1 MTDGG
6 SRRRSGRTVNT
17 QLPAPAGSSGDQG
30 KRFPWSF
37 SFTWGTVLKLLLLG
51 ALNVLAI
58 WSFPSMWSQKWWPG
72 LIAVLLATALIDW
85 AYLSPKRLPAKY
97 LVPGTI
103 FALIFAVVPVIYNAY
118 IAFTNFGTGNVLT
131 REQAVDSI
139 TDRTSNVPGDTQFGL
154 ILLAADDGLGEFALL
169 LENDAGD
176 QFLGTD
182 DEFLQLAP
190 EEIVRDDNGKV
201 LEVAGF
207 VALNL
212 RQLADRQEE
221 LTDLEVE
228 RPEGGVIKVVTVTT
242 AAVYEPLYSYDDAS
256 GTFTDTETGLVYTA
270 IEGTFTAPNGETL
283 NPGFRAF
290 VGWDN
295 FTKIITSEE
304 IRGPF
309 IRVFLWNYFFAV
321 FSTAINFI
329 VGLGLALALNHANMR
344 GKRIYRSLLIIPYA
358 IPSFVSALVWQGM
371 LNQRFGVIND
381 LLNADIA
388 WLRDPTLAKVS
399 ILLVNLW
406 LTFPYMFLISTG
418 ALQAI
423 PSELQEA
430 ARVDG
435 ARSSQ
440 VFRRVTFPLL
450 MVTLGP
456 LLIAA
461 FAFAFN
467 NFNIIYY
474 VTGGDPP
481 IAGAQTPA
489 GHTDIL
495 ISYTFRLAFE
505 TGRGADFGLAAAI
518 ASLIFIMVATVSA
531 ISFRRTAALE
541 ELT

>member
-1 MTDGG
+1 MTQSDSG
-6 SRRRSGRTVNT
+6 RRRSGRVDT
-17 QLPAPAGSSGDQG
+17 QLPAPPDSPGDQG
-30 KRFPWSF
+30 KRFPWSL
-37 SFTWGTVLKLLLLG
+37 SLTTGTIIKLALLG

-72 LIAVLLATALIDW
+72 LIAVVLATALIDW
-85 AYLSPKRLPAKY
+85 AYLSKKHIPLKY
-97 LVPGTI
+97 LLPGTL
-103 FALIFAVVPVIYNAY
+103 FALVFAVVPVIYNAY

-131 REQAVDSI
+131 REQAVENIES
-139 TDRTSNVPGDTQFGL
+139 RVSNVPGSTQFALTVLG
-154 ILLAADDGLGEFALL
+154 ADEGLGEFALL
-169 LENDAGD
+169 LEDEAGNF
-176 QFLGTD
+176 FLGTD
-182 DEFLQLAP
+182 DDFLQLDPA
-190 EEIVRDDNGKV
+190 EIVRGDNDKV
-201 LEVAGF
+201 VEVAGF
-207 VALNL
+207 SALGL

-228 RPEGGVIKVVTVTT
+228 SDQGVIRVVTVTT
-242 AAVYEPLYSYDDAS
+242 AAVYEPLYQYDADA

-270 IEGTFTAPNGETL
+270 IEGTFTAPDGSTL
-283 NPGFRAF
+283 TPGFRAF
-290 VGWDN
+290 IGWDN
-295 FTKIITSEE
+295 FVRIVTSEE

-309 IRVFLWNYFFAV
+309 LRVFLWNYFFAI
-321 FSTAINFI
+321 STTAINFI
-329 VGLGLALALNHANMR
+329 VGLGLALALNHATMR

-371 LNQRFGVIND
+371 LNQRFGIIND
-381 LLNADIA
+381 ILNADIA
-388 WLRDPTLAKVS
+388 WLRDPTLAKVA

-406 LTFPYMFLISTG
+406 LTFPYMFLIATG

-423 PSELQEA
+423 PDELQEA

-435 ARSSQ
+435 ATSFQ

-450 MVTLGP
+450 MVTLAP

-474 VTGGDPP
+474 VTGGLPP
-481 IAGAQTPA
+481 IVGAETPA

-505 TGRGADFGLAAAI
+505 GRRGADFGLAAAI

-531 ISFRRTAALE
+531 ISFRRTQALE
-541 ELT
+541 DLT

>member
-1 MTDGG
+1 MTQSDSGG
-6 SRRRSGRTVNT
+6 RRSRESDRS
-17 QLPAPAGSSGDQG
+17 LPASPGSPIDQG
-30 KRFPWSF
+30 KRFPWSVQ
-37 SFTWGTVLKLLLLG
+37 FTPGLIIKLLLLG

-58 WSFPSMWSQKWWPG
+58 WSFPSMWSSRWWPG

-85 AYLSPKRLPAKY
+85 AYLSKKRLPAKY
-97 LVPGTI
+97 LVPGTL

-131 REQAVDSI
+131 REQAVESI
-139 TDRTSNVPGDTQFGL
+139 EGRVSNVPGTTQFDL
-154 ILLAADDGLGEFALL
+154 TVLAADEGLGEFGLL
-169 LENDAGD
+169 LESVDGEF
-176 QFLGTD
+176 FLGTD
-182 DEFLQLAP
+182 TEYIQLAP
-190 EEIVRDDNGKV
+190 DEIVRDESDKV
-201 LEVAGF
+201 VQVAGF
-207 VALNL
+207 SALNL
-212 RQLADRQEE
+212 RQLADRQDE

-228 RPEGGVIKVVTVTT
+228 SDAGVVKVVTVSS
-242 AAVYEPLYSYDDAS
+242 AAVYEPLYTYNDD
-256 GTFTDTETGLVYTA
+256 GTFTDNETGLVYTE
-270 IEGTFTAPNGETL
+270 IEGTFTATDGSTL
-283 NPGFRAF
+283 TPGFRAF
-290 VGWDN
+290 IGWDN
-295 FTKIITSEE
+295 FTRIITSEE

-309 IRVFLWNYFFAV
+309 IRVFLWNYFFAI
-321 FSTAINFI
+321 FSTAINFV
-329 VGLGLALALNHANMR
+329 VGLGLALALNHATMR

-371 LNQRFGVIND
+371 LNQRFGIINE

-388 WLRDPTLAKVS
+388 WLRDPMLAKVS
-399 ILLVNLW
+399 VILVNLW

-423 PSELQEA
+423 PTELQEA

-435 ARSSQ
+435 ANSRQ

-481 IAGAQTPA
+481 IEGAQTPA

-531 ISFRRTAALE
+531 ISFRRTRVLE
-541 ELT
+541 EMT

>member
-1 MTDGG
+1 MTQSGSGG
-6 SRRRSGRTVNT
+6 RRRAVDAK
-17 QLPAPAGSSGDQG
+17 LPAPPDAPQDQG
-30 KRFPWSF
+30 RFPWSL
-37 SFTWGTVLKLLLLG
+37 SLTTGTVIKLLLLG

-58 WSFPSMWSQKWWPG
+58 WSFPSMWSSKWWPG
-72 LIAVLLATALIDW
+72 LISVLVATALIDW
-85 AYLSPKRLPAKY
+85 AYLSRRRLPLKY
-97 LVPGTI
+97 LLPGTI
-103 FALIFAVVPVIYNAY
+103 FALIFAVIPVIYNAY

-131 REQAVDSI
+131 REQAVESI
-139 TDRTSNVPGDTQFGL
+139 SDRTSNVPGATQFGL
-154 ILLAADDGLGEFALL
+154 AVLAADDGLGEFALL
-169 LENDAGD
+169 LENESGD
-176 QFLGTD
+176 FFLGTD
-182 DEFLQLAP
+182 DEFIQLAP
-190 EEIVRDDNGKV
+190 EEIVRDENERV
-201 LEVAGF
+201 VEVAGF
-207 VALNL
+207 SALNL

-228 RPEGGVIKVVTVTT
+228 RDEGGVIKVVTVTT
-242 AAVYEPLYSYDDAS
+242 AAVYEPLYEYNDAA
-256 GTFTDTETGLVYTA
+256 GTFTDAETGLVYTA
-270 IEGTFTAPNGETL
+270 VEGTFTAPDGSEL

-290 VGWDN
+290 IGWDN
-295 FTKIITSEE
+295 FTRIITSEE

-309 IRVFLWNYFFAV
+309 LRVFLWNYFFAI
-321 FSTAINFI
+321 FSTAINF
-329 VGLGLALALNHANMR
+329 VFGLALALALNHATMR

-371 LNQRFGVIND
+371 LNQRFGIINE

-388 WLRDPTLAKVS
+388 WLRDPNLAKVS
-399 ILLVNLW
+399 VLLVNLW
-406 LTFPYMFLISTG
+406 LTFPYMFLIATG

-440 VFRRVTFPLL
+440 VFRLVTFPLL
-450 MVTLGP
+450 MVTLAP

-481 IAGAQTPA
+481 ISGAQTPA

-505 TGRGADFGLAAAI
+505 TGRGSDFGLAAAI

-531 ISFRRTAALE
+531 ISFRRTRALE

>member
-1 MTDGG
+1 M
-6 SRRRSGRTVNT
+6 
-17 QLPAPAGSSGDQG
+17 PAPEGSQKDQG

-37 SFTWGTVLKLLLLG
+37 TFTIGTVVKLLLLG
-51 ALNVLAI
+51 GLNVLAI
-58 WSFPSMWSQKWWPG
+58 WSFPSMWSQRWWPG
-72 LIAVLLATALIDW
+72 LIAVLASTALIDW

-131 REQAVDSI
+131 REQAVENISG
-139 TDRTSNVPGDTQFGL
+139 RTSTVPGSTQFKL
-154 ILLAADDGLGEFALL
+154 TVLAADDGLGEFALL
-169 LENDAGD
+169 LENDLNE

-190 EEIVRDDNGKV
+190 GDVITDDAGKV

-207 VALNL
+207 AALNL
-212 RQLADRQEE
+212 RQLADRQGE

-228 RPEGGVIKVVTVTT
+228 RDEGGVIKVVTVTT
-242 AAVYEPLYSYDDAS
+242 AAVYEPLFTYDEDA
-256 GTFTDTETGLVYTA
+256 GTFTDIETGVVYTE
-270 IEGTFTAPNGETL
+270 IEGTFTSPDGQTL
-283 NPGFRAF
+283 TPGFRAF
-290 VGWDN
+290 IGWDN
-295 FTKIITSEE
+295 FTRIITAEE

-309 IRVFLWNYFFAV
+309 LRVFLWNYFFAIV
-321 FSTAINFI
+321 STAINFI
-329 VGLGLALALNHANMR
+329 VGLGLALALNHATMR

-371 LNQRFGVIND
+371 LNQRFGIINE

-399 ILLVNLW
+399 VIVVNLW
-406 LTFPYMFLISTG
+406 LTFPYMFLIATG

-423 PSELQEA
+423 PADTQEA

-435 ARSSQ
+435 ANPSQ
-440 VFRRVTFPLL
+440 VFRLVTFPLL
-450 MVTLGP
+450 MVTLAP

-505 TGRGADFGLAAAI
+505 TGRGSDFGLAAAI

-531 ISFRRTAALE
+531 ISFKRTAALE